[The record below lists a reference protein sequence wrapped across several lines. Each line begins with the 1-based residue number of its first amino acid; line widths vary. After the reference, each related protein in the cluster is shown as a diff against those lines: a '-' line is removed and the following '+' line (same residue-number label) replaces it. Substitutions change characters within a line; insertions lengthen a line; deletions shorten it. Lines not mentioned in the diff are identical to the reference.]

1 MHAVSPWIAIVD
13 DDPSVLK
20 ALGRLLRTRALDAK
34 TFGSAREFLAAL
46 PSGFP
51 QCLILDLQM
60 PQMSGLELHQHLT
73 RSGIKIPTIFITAHD
88 SVEFRQRCESAS
100 TVAYLLKP
108 LQDIDFFAA
117 IERTRCGS
125 SAVARKCS
133 SEGK

>member
-1 MHAVSPWIAIVD
+1 MREVSPWIAIVD

-20 ALGRLLRTRALDAK
+20 ALARLLRTHALDAK

-60 PQMSGLELHQHLT
+60 PQMSGLELHQRLT
-73 RSGIKIPTIFITAHD
+73 LSGIKIPTIFITAHD
-88 SVEFRQRCESAS
+88 SVEIRQRCESAG
-100 TVAYLLKP
+100 TVAFLLKP
-108 LQDIDFFAA
+108 LQDTAFFAA

-125 SAVARKCS
+125 SGSV
-133 SEGK
+133 